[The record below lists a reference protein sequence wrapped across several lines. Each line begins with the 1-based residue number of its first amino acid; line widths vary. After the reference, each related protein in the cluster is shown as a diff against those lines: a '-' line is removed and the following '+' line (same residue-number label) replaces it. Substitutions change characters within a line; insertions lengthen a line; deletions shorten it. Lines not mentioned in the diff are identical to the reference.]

1 MTTFTS
7 TLPDHLLAELSEQAA
22 NLAVPKNKLI
32 EKALRLYL
40 DHLKKAAYI
49 QSYKQ
54 LANDPDILLMAE
66 EGMADYLSQIE
77 ATLLEDKLPENKRP
91 KT

>member
-1 MTTFTS
+1 MATFTS

-22 NLAVPKNKLI
+22 SLSVPKNKLI

-54 LANDPDILLMAE
+54 LANDPEILLMAE
-66 EGMADYLSQIE
+66 EGMAGYLSQIE
-77 ATLLEDKLPENKRP
+77 APLLEDKLTDNG
-91 KT
+91 